1 MPFTLVHGD
10 ITAMTADAIVNAA
23 NPSLLGGGGVDGAI
37 HRAAGP
43 GLREECAGLGGCLPG
58 EAKRTAAYGLNA
70 SFVIHTVGPVWK
82 GGKRGEAELLASCY
96 RNSLRIAAESG
107 CASVI
112 FPLISAGAYG
122 YPRREALRIAEEE
135 ITAFLGS
142 GHEDMDVRLALY
154 DPPAVLRR
162 EYRELNRVLK
172 NLPSFRY
179 LADAAPNAPF
189 RAREAASVVPAQKEE
204 TGGTKRMGIF
214 RRLGRKT
221 SQTAHTA
228 AVEPERDSV
237 PEAGQCPEAPGD
249 SYGLPLSETLPSA
262 DMAAPP
268 SISLEEALSMIDESF
283 SEMLLRKIDERGMK
297 DSECYRRAN
306 VDRKLFSKI
315 RSDPHYRP
323 GKATA
328 IAFAVALE
336 LSLPET
342 EELLL
347 KAGYALSPSSP
358 FDVIIRYFI
367 ERGNYNLYEI
377 NEALYAFDQKQLGA

>member
-23 NPSLLGGGGVDGAI
+23 NQSLLGGGGVDGAI

-70 SFVIHTVGPVWK
+70 SWVIHTVGPVWE
-82 GGKRGEAELLASCY
+82 GGGHGEAEILASCY

-107 CASVI
+107 CASVV

-122 YPRREALRIAEEE
+122 YPRREALRIAEKE
-135 ITAFLGS
+135 IEAFLGS
-142 GHEDMDVRLALY
+142 GYEDMDVRLALY

-162 EYRELNRVLK
+162 EYGELYRVLEG
-172 NLPSFRY
+172 LPSFRY
-179 LADAAPNAPF
+179 ASNAAPKPPVQAQK
-189 RAREAASVVPAQKEE
+189 AASAGPARKEE
-204 TGGTKRMGIF
+204 SGGAERKGIF
-214 RRLGRKT
+214 RIPGRKT
-221 SQTAHTA
+221 ARTAHTA
-228 AVEPERDSV
+228 AAEPERDSV
-237 PEAGQCPEAPGD
+237 PEAGRRAEASGD
-249 SYGLPLSETLPSA
+249 SYGLPLSEALPSA
-262 DMAAPP
+262 SMAASP